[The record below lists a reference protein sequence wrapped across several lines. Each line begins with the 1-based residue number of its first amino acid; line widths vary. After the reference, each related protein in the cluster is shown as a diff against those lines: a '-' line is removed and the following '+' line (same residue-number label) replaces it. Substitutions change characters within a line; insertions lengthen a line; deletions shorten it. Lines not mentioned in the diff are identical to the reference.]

1 MLFPKVK
8 SIITMLLSEFNYSF
22 SISLYRK
29 KRRIEKQRNQIQLIR
44 LNNFQKK
51 KHKSLLNFFKL
62 FIYTLIIFVFY
73 LFK

>member
-1 MLFPKVK
+1 
-8 SIITMLLSEFNYSF
+8 MLLSEFNYSF
-22 SISLYRK
+22 SNSLYRK

-51 KHKSLLNFFKL
+51 KHKSLLNFFRL